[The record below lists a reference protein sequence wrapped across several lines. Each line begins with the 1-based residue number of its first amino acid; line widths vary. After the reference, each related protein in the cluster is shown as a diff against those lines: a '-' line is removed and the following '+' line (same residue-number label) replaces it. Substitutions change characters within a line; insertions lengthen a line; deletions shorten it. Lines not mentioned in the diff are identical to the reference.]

1 MNTRPLIEVIK
12 KCARFFGCDIVM
24 YRPCL
29 EVIQKENFDLVLD
42 IGANEGQFGRELR
55 ESGFTKNIISI
66 EPVKHAYNIL
76 TKSIDGDSLWDC
88 YNIALGNENG
98 TAILNIHED
107 TRLSSFLEHN
117 DLPSREMQV
126 QVKKLS
132 SFLEEIGCDAKK
144 IFIKIDTQGYEMP
157 ILEGVG
163 EFWHRIHGALVEL
176 SIAPLYKKQ
185 IPLEEMIAYLKKHGL
200 LLWSLRRG
208 CYDRQIMR
216 DLEVDGLFLKEK
228 EIH

>member
-55 ESGFTKNIISI
+55 DAGYNQKIISI
-66 EPVKHAYNIL
+66 EPVKHACNIL
-76 TKSIDGDSLWDC
+76 EKSIEGDSLWDC
-88 YNIALGNENG
+88 YNIALGKENG

-117 DLPSREMQV
+117 ELPSKEMQV

-132 SFLEEIGCDAKK
+132 SFLEEIGVNAKK

-157 ILEGVG
+157 ILEGIG
-163 EFWHRIHGALVEL
+163 EDWVKIQGALVEL
-176 SIAPLYKKQ
+176 SIAPMYKNQ
-185 IPLEEMIAYLKKHGL
+185 IPLEEMIAYLKRYGL
-200 LLWSLRRG
+200 QLWGLRRG
-208 CYDRQIMR
+208 CYDKHKMQE
-216 DLEVDGLFLKEK
+216 LEIDGLFLKK
-228 EIH
+228 

>member
-55 ESGFTKNIISI
+55 DAGYNQKIISI
-66 EPVKHAYNIL
+66 EPVKEAYNIL
-76 TKSIDGDSLWDC
+76 NKSIIEDKLWKC
-88 YNIALGNENG
+88 YNFALGKENG
-98 TAILNIHED
+98 TLILNIHED
-107 TRLSSFLEHN
+107 TRLSSFLEHYELSAN
-117 DLPSREMQV
+117 HTQV
-126 QVKKLS
+126 EVKKLS

-157 ILEGVG
+157 ILEGIG
-163 EFWHRIHGALVEL
+163 EFWGKIQGALVEL
-176 SIAPLYKKQ
+176 SIAPMYKNQ
-185 IPLEEMIAYLKKHGL
+185 IPLEEMIAYLKRYGL
-200 LLWSLRRG
+200 QLWGLRRG
-208 CYDRQIMR
+208 CYDKYKMQE
-216 DLEVDGLFLKEK
+216 LEIDGLFLKK
-228 EIH
+228 

>member
-1 MNTRPLIEVIK
+1 MNARPLVEFIK

-55 ESGFTKNIISI
+55 KSGYTKRIISI
-66 EPVKHAYNIL
+66 EPVEQPYNL
-76 TKSIDGDSLWDC
+76 LKNAIDGDKLWEC
-88 YNIALGNENG
+88 YNFALGNENG
-98 TAILNIHED
+98 TARLNIHED
-107 TRLSSFLEHN
+107 TRLSSFLEHHE
-117 DLPSREMQV
+117 LPSRQTQV
-126 QVKKLS
+126 QLKKLS
-132 SFLEEIGCDAKK
+132 SFLEENGCNAKK

-176 SIAPLYKKQ
+176 SIAPLYKEQ
-185 IPLEEMIAYLKKHGL
+185 IPLEEMITYLKKHGL
-200 LLWSLRRG
+200 LLWRLRRG
-208 CYDRQIMR
+208 CYDREIMR
-216 DLEVDGLFLKEK
+216 DLEVDGLFLKK
-228 EIH
+228 E